1 MQDMKLQDTNLQDIK
16 RKALNSTTWKCKTW
30 IAGQKK
36 EKVLTETT
44 LQCRFLLLFL
54 NTQQCDALGVND
66 YSSLRPSLCTRLIM
80 DCAKWNQLPVTVTS
94 SKTRR
99 NAETDRR
106 LLKIGHGGWG
116 RKLRHQLLHLLEY
129 LNVQSFRLAWHQSEE
144 YKPIRIQHQ
153 YKTADD
159 ECHHSGMIL
168 VHAIVSS
175 ILNTILYFEAEV
187 KTI

>member
-1 MQDMKLQDTNLQDIK
+1 MKMQDMKLQDTNLQDIK

-94 SKTRR
+94 LKTWR
-99 NAETDRR
+99 NTETDASSKSAMADEGETAVPASASSRILSRTR
-106 LLKIGHGGWG
+106 LPSCVTLKP
-116 RKLRHQLLHLLEY
+116 R
-129 LNVQSFRLAWHQSEE
+129 
-144 YKPIRIQHQ
+144 
-153 YKTADD
+153 D
-159 ECHHSGMIL
+159 
-168 VHAIVSS
+168 
-175 ILNTILYFEAEV
+175 
-187 KTI
+187 